1 MKKTGLFAIIF
12 LIFAL
17 FLLPDI
23 YIQEKSH
30 TDSYYYGGV
39 VQPASD
45 TAIEIWFNENQ
56 LVYSTPGR
64 TVIVDQENK
73 QMTIINRREKTYV
86 QTALPLEMKNILSA
100 EIVGMLQPRQVSGDV
115 KKTAETKILEKWN
128 CSGYDVQVDRP
139 YALEIKHWAT
149 KDVAFNWSQLNKMFS
164 PIRQLGNY
172 SEPYID
178 KLLQIDGFVVL
189 SEITVFL
196 QGSSFGSETRVEGI
210 SQKQSP
216 PGTYSIPEGFKKK
229 EQLSI
234 QDLRNR

>member
-1 MKKTGLFAIIF
+1 MKKRGLFIFIF
-12 LIFAL
+12 LIITVFIR
-17 FLLPDI
+17 PDVF
-23 YIQEKSH
+23 IQEKTH
-30 TDSYYYGGV
+30 TDSYYYGGTV
-39 VQPASD
+39 EPASD

-86 QTALPLEMKNILSA
+86 QTSLPLEMKNILSA

-115 KKTAETKILEKWN
+115 KKTAETKIIENWN
-128 CSGYDVQVDRP
+128 CRGYEVQVDQP

-149 KDVAFNWSQLNKMFS
+149 NNVSFNWSQLNKMFS

-172 SEPYID
+172 SKPYID

-196 QGSSFGSETRVEGI
+196 QGSSFASETRVVGI
-210 SQKQSP
+210 SKKQSS
-216 PGTYSIPEGFKKK
+216 PGIYSVPNGFKKK
-229 EQLSI
+229 DQLSI